1 MQLIL
6 VRHAKAAAGEP
17 DDLRPLT
24 PEGREQARGL
34 AEQLRAEKIR
44 PDAIVTSPLLRAKQT
59 AEVIAEQLGA
69 DVVPDDRLSPG
80 ATAEDV
86 TAAVSGRGETVVAVG
101 HQPDCS
107 RIAAALT
114 GAPEPDFAP
123 AQSFAIELEP

>member
-1 MQLIL
+1 MHLIL
-6 VRHAKAAAGEP
+6 VRHAKAADGAP
-17 DDLRPLT
+17 DELRPLT
-24 PEGREQARGL
+24 SEGRAQARRL
-34 AEQLRAEKIR
+34 AEQLHTDEVR
-44 PDAIVTSPLLRAKQT
+44 PDAIVTSPLLRARQT
-59 AEVIAEQLGA
+59 AEIIAEALGA
-69 DVVPDDRLSPG
+69 DVLQDERLSPG

-123 AQSFAIELEP
+123 AQSFAVELEP